1 MSEEEPSSGLV
12 RYIFRRGGK
21 DFALDFLLVIGTGF
35 GLISGIGAAVIAVTD
50 SSWEWA
56 LFSLVVISSV
66 QCARARR
73 VVHIAALQCITP
85 ILRSASDLSTMSF
98 VLYLRSFGID
108 SELAAT
114 CPLVGKGNWYLPERL
129 FGIDN
134 TERSLSTKEQEA
146 VRLVSRFGRTI
157 AVGHPGESLP
167 PLGADRLYLAKADW
181 KSDVRDLMPRTRLV
195 LLVAGIASDTES
207 AAGTLWEFTEAVRV
221 LPPSRVLLLICTGP
235 EAYYRFRDAAATELA
250 KRDGEHY
257 SEVPNRVACR

>member
-1 MSEEEPSSGLV
+1 MSMSEEEPSSGLV

-56 LFSLVVISSV
+56 LFLLVVIIGSV

-73 VVHIAALQCITP
+73 VVHIAALRRITP
-85 ILRSASDLSTMSF
+85 ILPSASDLPTMSF

-114 CPLVGKGNWYLPERL
+114 RPLVGKGNWYLPERL

-146 VRLVSRFGRTI
+146 VRLVSRFEELLQSNIR
-157 AVGHPGESLP
+157 VNLCHP
-167 PLGADRLYLAKADW
+167 LAPIDY
-181 KSDVRDLMPRTRLV
+181 T
-195 LLVAGIASDTES
+195 
-207 AAGTLWEFTEAVRV
+207 
-221 LPPSRVLLLICTGP
+221 
-235 EAYYRFRDAAATELA
+235 
-250 KRDGEHY
+250 
-257 SEVPNRVACR
+257 